1 MEIGGTSSEV
11 GGSDYQVFLSFRGTD
26 TRQGFSD
33 TLYHYLKDAGIT
45 VFKDSEEQPLGEKI
59 QKILDAID
67 CSSICIPIFSRN
79 YASSKWCLRELAR
92 MVELDKKIIPVFYD
106 VMPDDVTLQT
116 KLYADALEEHS
127 RKFMVGKG
135 QESRA
140 YAWEESASE
149 VPQWEEALR
158 KVGTLAGWNLRDT
171 GHGEFCNSVTK
182 EIVIRLNVKQKIVPD
197 HLVGMDDQVKAVL
210 GLLDVEAYDVRYVG
224 IHGMGGIG
232 KTTLAKVVFNEL
244 SPHFDGC
251 SFLSDIRES
260 WKQDGVKYLQKQLLS
275 DLQDG
280 NKLWMHDVLRELG
293 REIVQKENFKDPGR
307 RSRLWMH
314 EEALGTLEGEEGTE
328 VVQAMRM
335 SNDEQLTGHC
345 FGKEAF
351 KGLKNLRF
359 LEWYR
364 LSFDGDFSRLL
375 KSLRWLSWHSCP
387 EDFTATNLNL
397 QNLVILDLSWSGIS
411 EQWDGWS
418 RIKMGHLKVLDL
430 TGCKNL
436 TKSPDFS
443 KYTTLERLI
452 LADCEALT
460 EIDRSVGK
468 LKRLKHLNV
477 KGCDSL
483 RGLPEELGSLDDL
496 EEIFVGGKRKSF
508 TLPEIIG
515 NLKSLIILE
524 IFNVQITNG
533 LPSSLCRLNN
543 LKRLALIGCSGIER
557 LPDSLGD
564 LESLIE
570 LDISYSAISELPD
583 SIGNLRELKVMVM
596 TQSKI
601 STLPGTIGM
610 LKKLEVLHAG
620 GTLLMGALPREMES
634 LSRLKVLDL
643 SNTRILE
650 LFSVSKLSLLQ
661 TLDLEKCHQ
670 LRELPELPKSL
681 VSLHVSSRSLQK
693 LPDLSELHNLV
704 DLKLYD
710 ANDDWALGLVLAKVG
725 AYRLNESFSFDAL
738 MNADG
743 ECSDN
748 IEWVQKMS
756 NLVTLELSLR
766 NFTNLPTDFRALT
779 RLKALELSCP
789 HMSSPPQLPF
799 TLSRLILGHLVVKQ
813 NLPDLSHLKNLS
825 YLRFYNCLIV
835 DGFFR
840 IGIKEL
846 HSLNALMIDC
856 CEIYD
861 LCGCCLPENLRSI
874 SIYWCHSLRLFIML
888 SSLKKLKHLHL
899 WECSNL
905 CMLQGLGEVE
915 SLQWLEINGCHTLER
930 LEDLSKLQKLE
941 VLEVEDCDS
950 LVDVKGEGG
959 IKATQDLIDER
970 QFAETPGELRVI
982 GGHSQHS
989 LQISTQSLDSLRDLS
1004 LTDIYKFWT

>member
-1 MEIGGTSSEV
+1 
-11 GGSDYQVFLSFRGTD
+11 
-26 TRQGFSD
+26 
-33 TLYHYLKDAGIT
+33 
-45 VFKDSEEQPLGEKI
+45 
-59 QKILDAID
+59 
-67 CSSICIPIFSRN
+67 
-79 YASSKWCLRELAR
+79 
-92 MVELDKKIIPVFYD
+92 
-106 VMPDDVTLQT
+106 
-116 KLYADALEEHS
+116 
-127 RKFMVGKG
+127 
-135 QESRA
+135 
-140 YAWEESASE
+140 
-149 VPQWEEALR
+149 
-158 KVGTLAGWNLRDT
+158 
-171 GHGEFCNSVTK
+171 
-182 EIVIRLNVKQKIVPD
+182 
-197 HLVGMDDQVKAVL
+197 MDDQVKAVL

-275 DLQDG
+275 DLQGKVLQEISDHDDGIWALKANMRNKKILLVLDDVEKTDQIDKLAGNSSWFGTGSRIIITTRDIRVLATDEVKAFKMEELDSTQALRLFSRHAFWNDFPPSDYFDLSEEAISVTGHLPLCLEIIGSFLRSRCKEEWADKIKALKKIPPKNIADG

-351 KGLKNLRF
+351 K
-359 LEWYR
+359 
-364 LSFDGDFSRLL
+364 
-375 KSLRWLSWHSCP
+375 
-387 EDFTATNLNL
+387 
-397 QNLVILDLSWSGIS
+397 
-411 EQWDGWS
+411 
-418 RIKMGHLKVLDL
+418 
-430 TGCKNL
+430 
-436 TKSPDFS
+436 
-443 KYTTLERLI
+443 
-452 LADCEALT
+452 

-915 SLQWLEINGCHTLER
+915 SLQ